1 MDSQYKYQYCIFITM
16 KGTIDEYK
24 YRLFHNHLDLVQQSV
39 GAGSDIP
46 LNEEYL
52 IQDSRDIERMKNEFL
67 WKFKGS
73 PEKKRLRKLKKEVK
87 DKLMTSTPN
96 EADSLIAVNKFII
109 EPIDNIV
116 QEAKLVPALYPDNEL
131 YNKFMNNEVP
141 YTVLRSKYIEFLNSE
156 RGAKL
161 IMSLREGVLQ
171 HGTVVLIGNT
181 GLKEVLKDT
190 VLNSFG
196 V

>member
-1 MDSQYKYQYCIFITM
+1 MN
-16 KGTIDEYK
+16 GTIDEYK

-46 LNEEYL
+46 LNEDYL

-73 PEKKRLRKLKKEVK
+73 PEKKRLRKQKKEVK
-87 DKLMTSTPN
+87 DKLMLATPQ
-96 EADSLIAVNKFII
+96 EADLVIAVNKFII
-109 EPIDNIV
+109 EPIENTVKD
-116 QEAKLVPALYPDNEL
+116 AKLVPALYPDKDL
-131 YNKFMNNEVP
+131 YEKFTNKEIPF
-141 YTVLRSKYIEFLNSE
+141 TVLRSKYIDFLNSE
-156 RGAKL
+156 RGTKL
-161 IMSLREGVLQ
+161 VMSLRKGVLQ
-171 HGTVVLIGNT
+171 HGEVVLIGDT
-181 GLKEVLKDT
+181 ELKKVLKEE